1 MDNLSER
8 TGVQMNE
15 EFYKQRE
22 QMRGQIN
29 MKDLIIKDQK
39 EIISEL
45 CQAVEQLHNAINEI
59 NNQRS
64 DNPNPLGM
72 LKALSV
78 AFAAQDNG
86 RKVLK
91 KAKDMEVD
99 NK

>member
-1 MDNLSER
+1 
-8 TGVQMNE
+8 MNE
-15 EFYKQRE
+15 DFYQQRE

-45 CQAVEQLHNAINEI
+45 CQAVEHLHNAINEI

-64 DNPNPLGM
+64 DNPNPFGM
-72 LKALSV
+72 LKALSI

-91 KAKDMEVD
+91 KVKDMEEL
-99 NK
+99 